1 MVEVG
6 VYVHVFTFDNH
17 IPNVNVVNKN
27 GNELKLIFTFTYFF
41 EDNVYH
47 IAKHVEN
54 YFWFNLNL
62 KEYYIHVRI
71 RIIMTML

>member
-54 YFWFNLNL
+54 YF
-62 KEYYIHVRI
+62 
-71 RIIMTML
+71 